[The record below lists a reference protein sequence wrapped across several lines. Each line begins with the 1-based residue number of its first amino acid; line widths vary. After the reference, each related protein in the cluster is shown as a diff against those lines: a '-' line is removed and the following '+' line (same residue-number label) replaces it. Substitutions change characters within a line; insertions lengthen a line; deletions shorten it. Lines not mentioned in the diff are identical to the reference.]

1 MLSECV
7 TVFIN
12 GEMFMKRNKIVWII
26 VTIVLLTGVLLL
38 LPRTREHLSHSQ
50 KSVSKEVYYCPMHP
64 HYTSDHPGKCPICN
78 MNLVKKEDEAHEGH
92 SSSDQSVSEHAEVS
106 INLQQQQLIG
116 IKTQKVTRQPL
127 IKTIHAYGYAAHDY
141 DLFDAQLE
149 YIDAWQQYYLYVIKR
164 PIFMENYRD
173 DWWQYYSTAQP
184 EGRWRNIDKL
194 KAQRRLVKAEFE
206 ALHLG
211 ITQAQLNDL
220 RKVKAGQPWV
230 QPDLLF
236 FDKNH
241 PQWVYAQILENDL
254 GFIDVGQKAKITIP
268 TYGETTEGIVRNVAL
283 MVDPNTRTTKV
294 RVEMPSYRGEL
305 KENLYVII
313 DMPVELDEGLIVPRE
328 AILDTG
334 LEKIVF
340 VQTQQGVFQPRN
352 IVTGF
357 EGEGMVVV
365 KSGLTEGEVIVI
377 SGNFLLD
384 SESRLKSALMGGH
397 QHD

>member
-1 MLSECV
+1 
-7 TVFIN
+7 
-12 GEMFMKRNKIVWII
+12 MKKNKIVWII
-26 VTIVLLTGVLLL
+26 VAIVLLSGVLLL
-38 LPRTREHLSHSQ
+38 LARTREHLSHSKQ
-50 KSVSKEVYYCPMHP
+50 SVSKETYYCPMHP

-78 MNLVKKEDEAHEGH
+78 MNLIKKEDEDHKGH
-92 SSSDQSVSEHAEVS
+92 SSSSQSVSDHAEVS

-116 IKTQKVTRQPL
+116 IKTQKVTHQTL
-127 IKTIHAYGYAAHDY
+127 VKTIHAYGYAAHDY
-141 DLFDAQLE
+141 DLYDAQLE
-149 YIDAWQQYYLYVIKR
+149 YIDAWQQYYLYVIQR

-230 QPDLLF
+230 QPNLLF

-305 KENLYVII
+305 KENLFVTI

-365 KSGLTEGEVIVI
+365 KSGLKEGEVIVV